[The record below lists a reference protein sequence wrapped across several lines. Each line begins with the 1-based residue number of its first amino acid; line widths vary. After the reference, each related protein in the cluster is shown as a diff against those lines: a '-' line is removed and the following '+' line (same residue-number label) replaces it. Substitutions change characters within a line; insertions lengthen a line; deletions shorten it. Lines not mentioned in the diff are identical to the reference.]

1 MEGRW
6 GKGTEALETLQ
17 RHDVFGV
24 CPATSLLFRGKR
36 QFLLPSHS
44 VVSNCSATQWTLT
57 QQAPLSVGFPRQE
70 HWSGLPSPSPG
81 GLPDAGIETASPA
94 SQAGSLPLSLQGS
107 PDANELHSC
116 LCICLYRVLLAA
128 RMSFEL
134 WYTGLLPQ
142 PWTEPRPRALGVQS

>member
-1 MEGRW
+1 MSDNCLQAIEKIRLRITQTPWKEDG
-6 GKGTEALETLQ
+6 GKEPRLW
-17 RHDVFGV
+17 RR
-24 CPATSLLFRGKR
+24 CSATTCLVSVLPRLCFSVANA
-36 QFLLPSHS
+36 FLVPSHS

-116 LCICLYRVLLAA
+116 LCICLYRSYLQHA
-128 RMSFEL
+128 
-134 WYTGLLPQ
+134 
-142 PWTEPRPRALGVQS
+142 